1 MLLTWG
7 FSVNILVF
15 VKQVPDTETRIQ
27 IQNGAVDT
35 ASVKWVANPYDEYAI
50 EEALRIRERLGPGK
64 VTVLSLG
71 PDRVKEA
78 IKYALSLGADEG
90 VHLKGEGVA
99 LDDPLSVATV
109 LAAAARKAGFDLI
122 LTGKHAVDH
131 DCGATGVMLAEL
143 LDVAHVSV
151 VVGLEIDGAAKG
163 GTAKREVEGGTESV
177 TFELPAVVT
186 AQKGLNEP
194 RYASLKGIMA
204 VKKKVIPEWTL
215 ADLGVDAA
223 SVAPAG
229 AALRTLEVTPPPP
242 RAAGKM
248 LEGEPADTARELV
261 RLLREEAKVI

>member
-1 MLLTWG
+1 M
-7 FSVNILVF
+7 NILVF

-35 ASVKWVANPYDEYAI
+35 ASVKWVANPYDEFAV
-50 EEALRIRERLGPGK
+50 EEALRIKERLGAGK
-64 VTVLSLG
+64 VTVISLG

-90 VHLKGEGVA
+90 VHVKGDGVA

-109 LAAAARKAGFDLI
+109 LAAAAKKATFDLI
-122 LTGKHAVDH
+122 LAGKQAVDQ
-131 DCGATGVMLAEL
+131 DSGTTGVMLAEL
-143 LDVAHVSV
+143 LDLPHVSV
-151 VVGLEIDGAAKG
+151 VVGLELDAAAKSG
-163 GTAKREVEGGTESV
+163 KAKREVEGGTEDV
-177 TFELPAVVT
+177 TFDLPAVVT

-204 VKKKVIPEWTL
+204 VKKKVVPEWTL

-229 AALRTLEVTPPPP
+229 AATRTLETTPPPP
-242 RAAGKM
+242 RPAGKM
-248 LEGEPADTARELV
+248 LEGEPADTVKELV

>member
-1 MLLTWG
+1 
-7 FSVNILVF
+7 VNILVF

-35 ASVKWVANPYDEYAI
+35 ASVKWIANPYDEFAI
-50 EEALRIRERLGPGK
+50 EEALQIREKLGAGK
-64 VTVLSLG
+64 VTVVSLG

-90 VHLKGEGVA
+90 VYVKGDGVA

-109 LAAAARKAGFDLI
+109 LAAAARKSGFDLI
-122 LTGKHAVDH
+122 LTGKQGVDQ
-131 DCGATGVMLAEL
+131 DFGATGVMLAEF
-143 LDVAHVSV
+143 LDVPHVSV
-151 VVGLEIDGAAKG
+151 VVGLEIDAAAKTG
-163 GTAKREVEGGTESV
+163 KAKREVEGGMEHVS
-177 TFELPAVVT
+177 FELPAVVT
-186 AQKGLNEP
+186 AQKGLNNP

-204 VKKKVIPEWTL
+204 VKKKVIPEWTI

-229 AALRTLEVTPPPP
+229 ASVRTLEATLPPA
-242 RAAGKM
+242 RAAGKV